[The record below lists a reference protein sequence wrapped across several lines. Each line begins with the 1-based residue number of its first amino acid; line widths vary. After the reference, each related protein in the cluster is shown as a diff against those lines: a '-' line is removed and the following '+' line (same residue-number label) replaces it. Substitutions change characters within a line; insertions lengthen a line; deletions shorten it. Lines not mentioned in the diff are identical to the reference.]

1 MPDDVADA
9 PFDLDDCA
17 RRHIDCRVKGCD
29 MTLLEHDPEKWIP
42 VFGKDH
48 APPKCQSGNRFD
60 MKRLRSG
67 EAPGGGQLDEPC

>member
-9 PFDLDDCA
+9 RFNLDDRA
-17 RRHIDCRVKGCD
+17 EGHIDCRVKGCD
-29 MTLLEHDPEKWIP
+29 MPLLEHDPEKWIP

-48 APPKCQSGNRFD
+48 ASPKCQSGSRFD

-67 EAPGGGQLDEPC
+67 EGPAGGQLVEPS